1 MTNPSPNSSYDEARA
16 ARRRHEHER
25 QAVVFGVIIA
35 FLAVCGVFAA
45 AMFTGSLVGPFQR
58 EFTVVGVSQQEEVPA
73 PCLPEVEG
81 QPDGALP
88 WLYSDVKVNPLNA
101 SESQGVAT
109 AFETVLV
116 ERGFTVLDTG
126 DAPVKLE
133 NSELR
138 FGRKGIVPA
147 YTLAAQFPSI
157 RLVMD
162 DRTGE
167 TVDLLVGQEFDKPLD
182 VDDVDV
188 AADEPLTNVDGCV
201 PASEITP
208 KERLE
213 PKPVPG
219 EEAPASPE
227 AETPEG

>member
-1 MTNPSPNSSYDEARA
+1 MTNPSPDSSYDEARV
-16 ARRRHEHER
+16 ARRKHEHER

-35 FLAVCGVFAA
+35 FLAVCGIFAL

-88 WLYSDVKVNPLNA
+88 LPYANVKVNALNA
-101 SESQGVAT
+101 STSQGVAK

-116 ERGFTVLDTG
+116 ERGFTVLELG
-126 DAPVKLE
+126 DASVKLE
-133 NSELR
+133 ASELR
-138 FGRKGIVPA
+138 FGKKGIVAA
-147 YTLAAQFPSI
+147 YTLAAQFPSS
-157 RLVMD
+157 RLVLD

-167 TVDLLVGQEFDKPLD
+167 TVDLLVGEEFDKPLD
-182 VDDVDV
+182 VEDVEI
-188 AADEPLTNVDGCV
+188 AADEPLTNAENCV

-213 PKPVPG
+213 FDTDVA
-219 EEAPASPE
+219 EEASGEPE
-227 AETPEG
+227 VAEG